1 MKKDIY
7 FDRIFGPGWPS
18 FGELEPYFQSPPK
31 GRGWFHESGNDS
43 AGIRLEGVEGTEHL
57 PEGKGRVDV
66 KLSMWG
72 DPDLGVLLIYRKFGG
87 GDKEVYSSKGD
98 LSRIRQ
104 WVRTTHDDPMPV
116 GLYIPFAKAWLAVK
130 EFMETEGKLPASI
143 EWIKNSDLPEGTFPD
158 PTVRLPGEDD

>member
-1 MKKDIY
+1 
-7 FDRIFGPGWPS
+7 
-18 FGELEPYFQSPPK
+18 
-31 GRGWFHESGNDS
+31 
-43 AGIRLEGVEGTEHL
+43 LEGVEGTEHL